1 MCWIYDRLFSTED
14 ETTKAMICQIKSIP
28 TMTIGDIIQY
38 STGKNTQK
46 ITTLEIGK
54 CYVGYYCEDHISI
67 NGEVGE
73 KLIDS
78 LFEMLKWCI
87 KENYIDKESQFNESN
102 T

>member
-1 MCWIYDRLFSTED
+1 
-14 ETTKAMICQIKSIP
+14 MICQIKSIP
-28 TMTIGDIIQY
+28 TMTIGDIIDILPERIH
-38 STGKNTQK
+38 KNYY
-46 ITTLEIGK
+46 LEIGK

-87 KENYIDKESQFNESN
+87 KEKYIKL
-102 T
+102 